1 MTPLSS
7 YQESS
12 PAAGCEGGAHGLGRG
27 PDRSPAEFWLEFVP
41 LDPAKAWNGLDPN
54 CSWAAF
60 NIGSWM
66 SRYMRWSAL
75 WPPENKEKIS
85 SRVLCSI
92 DFLMLS
98 DERRETSTTKA
109 MHYGKAFVLWKTG
122 KLMTKSRI
130 FRYIFDSLSKVGRRS
145 SKVSKISV

>member
-1 MTPLSS
+1 MTPLSLN
-7 YQESS
+7 QEPS

-27 PDRSPAEFWLEFVP
+27 PDRSPAEFWLEFAP

-85 SRVLCSI
+85 SRILCI
-92 DFLMLS
+92 IYF
-98 DERRETSTTKA
+98 
-109 MHYGKAFVLWKTG
+109 
-122 KLMTKSRI
+122 KL
-130 FRYIFDSLSKVGRRS
+130 V
-145 SKVSKISV
+145 